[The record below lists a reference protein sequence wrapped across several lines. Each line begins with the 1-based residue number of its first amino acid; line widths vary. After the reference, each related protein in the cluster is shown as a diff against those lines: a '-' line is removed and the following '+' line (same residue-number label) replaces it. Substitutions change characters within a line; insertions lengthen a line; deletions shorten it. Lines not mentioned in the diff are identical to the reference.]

1 MARVLALLFCRPRG
15 KLAYLVRV
23 AHSRLPTAL
32 GLGVSTQGAVG
43 GGDGLKIYLKFA
55 RGQMNHIRILLP
67 ACLRQLVK

>member
-23 AHSRLPTAL
+23 AHSLLPTAL

-43 GGDGLKIYLKFA
+43 LWIIDSWIDSWIPSLKEW
-55 RGQMNHIRILLP
+55 
-67 ACLRQLVK
+67 